1 LSRCLQF
8 NLKRLPPEMIREY
21 LQRVLTQENIA
32 AEAGALKQIARAADG
47 SMRDALS
54 LLDQAIAYGG
64 GRVEEAEV
72 RVMLGTIEQM
82 HVVNLLDALAA
93 GDGAGLLQHIA
104 ALNEFSPDYEGAL
117 AELLSLLHNIAV
129 AQAVPGAAVDEHL
142 DSETVRRL
150 AAALSPEDVQLFYQI
165 GLAGR
170 RDLAVAPS
178 PRLGFEMS
186 LLRML
191 AFRPLETSRGAPTV
205 PAAPTKKP
213 AQPEPSTQRAAAPPL
228 KAGGESDRAP
238 VQANDKIAAADDH
251 WHQLIGRL
259 PLQGVVRALA
269 NNCALIRREANTFHL
284 ALAPVHASLRNSK
297 VEERLQEALSAHL
310 GEKVKLLFTIT
321 QPAVET
327 PAALQERV
335 SQDRLRAAQEAITQD
350 SHVKALQEMFGARV
364 VPESVRPLD

>member
-1 LSRCLQF
+1 
-8 NLKRLPPEMIREY
+8 MIREY

-129 AQAVPGAAVDEHL
+129 AQAVPGAAVDDHL
-142 DSETVRRL
+142 DGETVQRL

-165 GLAGR
+165 GLVGR
-170 RDLAVAPS
+170 RDLAIAPS

-191 AFRPLETSRGAPTV
+191 AFRPLETSRGAQTV
-205 PAAPTKKP
+205 PAVPTKKP
-213 AQPEPSTQRAAAPPL
+213 AHPAPSAQRAAAPPL
-228 KAGGESDRAP
+228 KAGSESGRVP
-238 VQANDKIAAADDH
+238 IPANDKIAAADDN

-269 NNCALIRREANTFHL
+269 NNCALMRREANTFHL

-350 SHVKALQEMFGARV
+350 SHVKALQEMFGARI